1 MRMLNPDLIY
11 VYIKILLYLFK
22 VVFEQASIS
31 TLTAGKLQQE
41 VPYELLVQLEKGEMQ
56 AEL

>member
-56 AEL
+56 AEP